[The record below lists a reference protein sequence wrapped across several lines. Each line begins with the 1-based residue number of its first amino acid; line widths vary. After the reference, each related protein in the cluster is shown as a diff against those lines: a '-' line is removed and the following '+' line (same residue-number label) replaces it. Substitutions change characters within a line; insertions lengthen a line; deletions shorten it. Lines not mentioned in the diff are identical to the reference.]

1 METATHAL
9 PEIAAKLDAARAAL
23 LELGAEHAALAAG
36 VEAAEAVAAL
46 TQDIDLAVA
55 TALHWTRLSGL
66 PREPPAAETRLSPT
80 ALQLAADLG
89 RLGQLSLPANWSATK
104 GLNAQQAETLRKML
118 LAVAADPRLVVA
130 RLAEQLVRLRHARG
144 LTPPEQQSLA
154 LQTREILAPLA
165 NRLGVWNLKWELEDL
180 AFRYLEPEPYHRIA
194 RALSERRVDRERYID
209 SVCALLKRELRQAG
223 VAAMVFGRPKHIYSI
238 ARKMQRKQL
247 GFEQLFDVRAVRVVV
262 DSIAECY
269 AALGV
274 VHGLWHYVAG
284 EFDDYIATPKGN
296 EYRSIHT
303 AVIGPE
309 DKSLEVQIRSRDMH
323 EQAELGVAAHWR
335 YKEGGTRDASYERKI
350 EWVRRVLDPTQATD
364 LDGDPIERLKI
375 ELFADR
381 IYAMTPRG
389 EVVDLP
395 RGSTPLDFAYHVH
408 TDLGHRCRGAKING
422 RIVPLNQPLANG
434 EVVEIITGKQAAPSR
449 DWLSPEQGFLA
460 SARSRAKVR
469 AWFRR
474 IDESDHRASG
484 RESLERELTRAG
496 AGPEL
501 IAPLVREL
509 KADSA
514 EDLQRLIGE
523 GEISSSALAQALAR
537 LRAPAPAPLTT
548 VRTRPRRRTGRSP
561 VEIEGVG
568 DLPITMARCC
578 GPVPPEPIAGYV
590 TLGRGVTIHQ
600 ARCAS
605 LLRMRAVKPE
615 RVLNVDWTLDSD
627 SLLPVRIRVEA
638 FDRRGLLRDVSDVM
652 ALEKLSIEGVNS
664 DTDPN
669 DRIATIVMRTA
680 VRDHEQLGRVLQ
692 RLSAVPNVLRA
703 QRLP

>member
-9 PEIAAKLDAARAAL
+9 PETAAKLADARLAL
-23 LELGAEHAALAAG
+23 LELGTGQDVLAAG
-36 VEAAEAVAAL
+36 LEAAEAVAAL
-46 TQDIDLAVA
+46 TQDVELAIA
-55 TALHWTRLSGL
+55 TALHWARASGVMH
-66 PREPPAAETRLSPT
+66 EPAALEARLGVPASR
-80 ALQLAADLG
+80 LAQELA
-89 RLGQLSLPANWSATK
+89 RLGQVSLPADWSAARR
-104 GLNAQQAETLRKML
+104 LDAQQTESVRKML

-130 RLAEQLVRLRHARG
+130 RLAEQLIRLRHARA
-144 LTPPEQQSLA
+144 LDPSEQQRLA
-154 LQTREILAPLA
+154 RETHEILAPLA
-165 NRLGVWNLKWELEDL
+165 NRLGLWNLKWELEDL
-180 AFRYLEPEPYHRIA
+180 AFRYLEPDEYHRIA
-194 RALSERRVDRERYID
+194 HALAERRVDRERYIE
-209 SVCALLKRELRQAG
+209 SVCALLKRELREAG
-223 VAAMVFGRPKHIYSI
+223 VAASVSGRPKHIYSI
-238 ARKMQRKQL
+238 ARKMQRKRVD
-247 GFEQLFDVRAVRVVV
+247 FAQLFDVRAVRIVVE
-262 DSIAECY
+262 SIADCY

-274 VHGLWHYVAG
+274 VHGLWHYVPG

-296 EYRSIHT
+296 QYRSIHT

-309 DKSLEVQIRSRDMH
+309 EKSLEVQIRSRDMH
-323 EQAELGVAAHWR
+323 EQAELGIAAHWR
-335 YKEGGTRDASYERKI
+335 YKEDATRDRDYERKI
-350 EWVRRVLDPTQATD
+350 EWARRVLDPTQAAD
-364 LDGDPIERLKI
+364 LDGDPLERLKS

-395 RGSTPLDFAYHVH
+395 RGATALDFAYHVH

-422 RIVPLNQPLANG
+422 RIGPLNQPLANG

-460 SARSRAKVR
+460 SARGRAKVR

-474 IDESDHRASG
+474 VDETDHRASG
-484 RESLERELTRAG
+484 RESLERELARAG
-496 AGPEL
+496 AAAEL

-509 KADSA
+509 KAESA

-523 GEISSSALAQALAR
+523 GVIGVNALIQAIAR
-537 LRAPAPAPLTT
+537 VRAPPAEPLAA
-548 VRTRPRRRTGRSP
+548 VRTRPPQRAARSP
-561 VEIEGVG
+561 VAVEGVG

-578 GPVPPEPIAGYV
+578 SPVPPEPIAAYL
-590 TLGRGVTIHQ
+590 TLGRGVTIHRE
-600 ARCAS
+600 RCAS
-605 LLRMRAVKPE
+605 LLRMRARKPE
-615 RVLNVDWTLDSD
+615 RVLGVEWTLDAD

-652 ALEKLSIEGVNS
+652 ALEKLSIQGVNS

-680 VRDHEQLGRVLQ
+680 VRDHEQLSRVLQ

-703 QRLP
+703 HRLT

>member
-180 AFRYLEPEPYHRIA
+180 AFRYLEPEHYHRIA
-194 RALSERRVDRERYID
+194 HALSERRVDRERYID

-484 RESLERELTRAG
+484 RESLERELTRTG

-523 GEISSSALAQALAR
+523 GEISSSALTQALAR

-615 RVLNVDWTLDSD
+615 RVLNVEWTLDSD

>member
-9 PEIAAKLDAARAAL
+9 PETAARLADARLAL
-23 LELGAEHAALAAG
+23 LELGTGQDVLAAG
-36 VEAAEAVAAL
+36 LEAAEAVAAL
-46 TQDIDLAVA
+46 TQDVELAIA
-55 TALHWTRLSGL
+55 TALHWARVSGVMH
-66 PREPPAAETRLSPT
+66 EPAALEARLGVP
-80 ALQLAADLG
+80 AAHLAQELA
-89 RLGQLSLPANWSATK
+89 RLGQVSLPADRSAARR
-104 GLNAQQAETLRKML
+104 LDAQQAESVRKML

-130 RLAEQLVRLRHARG
+130 RLAEQLIRLRHARE
-144 LTPPEQQSLA
+144 LDPSEQQRLA
-154 LQTREILAPLA
+154 RETHEILAPLA
-165 NRLGVWNLKWELEDL
+165 NRLGLWNLKWELEDL
-180 AFRYLEPEPYHRIA
+180 AFRYLEPDEYHRIA
-194 RALSERRVDRERYID
+194 HALAERRVDRERYIE
-209 SVCALLKRELRQAG
+209 SVCALLKRELREAG
-223 VAAMVFGRPKHIYSI
+223 VAASVSGRPKHIYSI
-238 ARKMQRKQL
+238 ARKMQRKRVD
-247 GFEQLFDVRAVRVVV
+247 FAQLFDVRAVRIVVE
-262 DSIAECY
+262 SIADCY

-274 VHGLWHYVAG
+274 VHGLWHYVPG

-296 EYRSIHT
+296 QYRSIHT

-309 DKSLEVQIRSRDMH
+309 EKSLEVQIRSRDMH
-323 EQAELGVAAHWR
+323 EQAELGIAAHWR
-335 YKEGGTRDASYERKI
+335 YKEDATRDPGYERKI
-350 EWVRRVLDPTQATD
+350 EWARRVLDPTQTAD
-364 LDGDPIERLKI
+364 LDGDPLERLKS

-395 RGSTPLDFAYHVH
+395 RGATALDFAYHVH

-460 SARSRAKVR
+460 SARGRAKVR

-474 IDESDHRASG
+474 VDETDQRASG
-484 RESLERELTRAG
+484 RESLERELARAG
-496 AGPEL
+496 AGAEL

-509 KADSA
+509 KAESA

-523 GEISSSALAQALAR
+523 GVIGVNALIQAIAR
-537 LRAPAPAPLTT
+537 VRAPPPEPLAV
-548 VRTRPRRRTGRSP
+548 VRTRPPQRAARSP
-561 VEIEGVG
+561 VAIEGVG

-578 GPVPPEPIAGYV
+578 SPVPPEPIAAYL
-590 TLGRGVTIHQ
+590 TLGRGVTIHRE
-600 ARCAS
+600 RCAS
-605 LLRMRAVKPE
+605 LLRMRARKPE
-615 RVLNVDWTLDSD
+615 RVLGVEWTLDAD

-652 ALEKLSIEGVNS
+652 ALEKLSIQGVNS

-680 VRDHEQLGRVLQ
+680 VRDHEQLSRVLQ

-703 QRLP
+703 QRLT